1 MWLLINHTEK
11 LLDHMGWEGE
21 ITEVKC
27 SSTFMK
33 GMDLSSPTHAL
44 RSLKEDCTP
53 GKHQEIVVTTS
64 CTTYL

>member
-1 MWLLINHTEK
+1 
-11 LLDHMGWEGE
+11 MGWEGE